1 MERLFDLVSAAEE
14 VSERMQMEMS
24 ALNDN
29 GTAAAQNFMYHIS
42 NLVTR
47 LEMLT
52 CC

>member
-1 MERLFDLVSAAEE
+1 MERLFDFMAAAAEL
-14 VSERMQMEMS
+14 SERMQMEMS

-29 GTAAAQNFMYHIS
+29 GTAAAQNFMYHTI

>member
-1 MERLFDLVSAAEE
+1 MERLFDLMLAAEE

-24 ALNDN
+24 ALNNN
-29 GTAAAQNFMYHIS
+29 GTAAAQNVMYHTI